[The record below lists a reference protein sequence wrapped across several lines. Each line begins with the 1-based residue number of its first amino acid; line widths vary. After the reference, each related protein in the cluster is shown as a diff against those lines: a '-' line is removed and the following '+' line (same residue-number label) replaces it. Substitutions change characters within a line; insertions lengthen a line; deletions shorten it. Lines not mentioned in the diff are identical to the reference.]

1 MFAGALQPWHLILI
15 LVIVLIVFGPGK
27 LPDLGKS
34 LGKSISE
41 FKKSTAGEYDET
53 STGAKST
60 AAVAD
65 GPRVCAACKT
75 ENPAGNQF
83 CGGCGAKL
91 V

>member
-1 MFAGALQPWHLILI
+1 MFAGALQPWHLVLI

-41 FKKSTAGEYDET
+41 FKKSTSGEFDEPKPE
-53 STGAKST
+53 GKT
-60 AAVAD
+60 ATAVAD
-65 GPRVCAACKT
+65 GPKVCAVCKA
-75 ENPAGNQF
+75 ENAVGNQF

>member
-41 FKKSTAGEYDET
+41 FKKSTSGEYDEVR
-53 STGAKST
+53 STT
-60 AAVAD
+60 AVAD

-75 ENPAGNQF
+75 ENAPGNQF
-83 CGGCGAKL
+83 CGNCGAKL
-91 V
+91 A